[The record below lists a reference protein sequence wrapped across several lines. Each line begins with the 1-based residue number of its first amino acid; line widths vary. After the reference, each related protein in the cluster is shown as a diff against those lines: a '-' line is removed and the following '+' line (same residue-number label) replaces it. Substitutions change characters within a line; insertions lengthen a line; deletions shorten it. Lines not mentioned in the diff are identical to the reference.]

1 MDRVERKMKDG
12 STLVDRGV
20 GKMLE
25 VRLIRDI
32 TKGGENRWETVNATA
47 KECAIK
53 TRPRRWIVRASEERR
68 VRGGERKN
76 GLSPWCTI
84 YTRVHESL
92 KIRRDAMQ
100 FISDDH
106 SSNKQ
111 LARNRLRAINRY
123 LLESFLT
130 TNDDFVIFFFLLL
143 FFFFSISKLSF
154 SSCAVGNRDIRP
166 LLLYASKR
174 SSYRVAK
181 DDSICVSCQFFFFF
195 FEKEYERICIRV
207 CTIGKNVHENTY
219 AICNDCKKYGAW
231 SFFFEKKVFGPR
243 KKLVTLMSFYF
254 FPRLIGKERRKEE
267 YETKRRINYELIGR
281 ERRASVVKK
290 IFKLL
295 LVSRWMKS
303 KLDQRPSRR
312 LATTAT

>member
-1 MDRVERKMKDG
+1 M
-12 STLVDRGV
+12 
-20 GKMLE
+20 
-25 VRLIRDI
+25 
-32 TKGGENRWETVNATA
+32 NATA

-130 TNDDFVIFFFLLL
+130 TNDDFVIFFFF
-143 FFFFSISKLSF
+143 FFFFSFFQFRNFLLARVPSEIEIYGRFF
-154 SSCAVGNRDIRP
+154 STRPNEALIELQKMIRF
-166 LLLYASKR
+166 
-174 SSYRVAK
+174 V
-181 DDSICVSCQFFFFF
+181 
-195 FEKEYERICIRV
+195 
-207 CTIGKNVHENTY
+207 
-219 AICNDCKKYGAW
+219 
-231 SFFFEKKVFGPR
+231 
-243 KKLVTLMSFYF
+243 
-254 FPRLIGKERRKEE
+254 
-267 YETKRRINYELIGR
+267 
-281 ERRASVVKK
+281 
-290 IFKLL
+290 
-295 LVSRWMKS
+295 
-303 KLDQRPSRR
+303 
-312 LATTAT
+312 